1 MTMTD
6 ERSALTN
13 LFSACWKDDGLKARF
28 MSDPKA
34 VLIEHGIAIPDGM
47 GVTVV
52 ENTDSNLH
60 ITLPRAPGDIARLS
74 DEELGV
80 AAGGSNCV
88 ASHSPFPGECC
99 SA

>member
-1 MTMTD
+1 MT
-6 ERSALTN
+6 EQKNALARP
-13 LFSACWKDDGLKARF
+13 FAACWKDEALKARF

-34 VLIEHGIAIPDGM
+34 VLAEHGIAVPDGM
-47 GVTVV
+47 DVTVV